1 MSVQIENLEKNM
13 AKLTVEVSPETM
25 EKAMNSVY
33 LRSRGSIA
41 LPGFRKGKAPR
52 KMIER
57 MYGAGVFLEDAA
69 NDVIPEEYRKAVEES
84 NLEIVSQPEIAVVQ
98 LEPGKP
104 FVFTAEVAVKPD
116 VTLGEYKGIE
126 VPKTDIEVTDEEVE
140 AEVKKEQEKNSRF
153 VAVEDRGAEN
163 GDRVTLDF
171 DGSVDGEAFDGG
183 KGTDYPLT
191 LGSNTFIPGF
201 EEQLIGVKAEDHVD
215 VTVTFP
221 EEYQEKSL
229 AGKEA
234 VFACDIKKVEVK
246 ELPELDDEF
255 AQDVSEFD
263 TLDEYKAHVRTN
275 LEEKKKEDA
284 LRAKEDVAVDKV
296 IENAEMEIPD
306 AMVDTQA
313 RQMMDDFANRLQM
326 QGLSMEQY
334 FQFTGQSLDA
344 MVEDAKPQALKR
356 IQTRLVLEKIAETE
370 DIQVSD
376 EELDEEL
383 GKMAASYGMEPD
395 KLKETLNEETKDQ
408 IRKDIAVQKAVT
420 LVAEA
425 AKEI

>member
-1 MSVQIENLEKNM
+1 M
-13 AKLTVEVSPETM
+13 
-25 EKAMNSVY
+25 
-33 LRSRGSIA
+33 GS
-41 LPGFRKGKAPR
+41 
-52 KMIER
+52 
-57 MYGAGVFLEDAA
+57 GA
-69 NDVIPEEYRKAVEES
+69 
-84 NLEIVSQPEIAVVQ
+84 
-98 LEPGKP
+98 
-104 FVFTAEVAVKPD
+104 
-116 VTLGEYKGIE
+116 
-126 VPKTDIEVTDEEVE
+126 
-140 AEVKKEQEKNSRF
+140 
-153 VAVEDRGAEN
+153 
-163 GDRVTLDF
+163 
-171 DGSVDGEAFDGG
+171 
-183 KGTDYPLT
+183 
-191 LGSNTFIPGF
+191 FIPGF

-284 LRAKEDVAVDKV
+284 LRAKEDAAVDKV

-383 GKMAASYGMEPD
+383 GKMAASYGMELD

-408 IRKDIAVQKAVT
+408 IRKDVAVQKAVT